1 MWNRICSLIVAVVY
15 AVAVAAI
22 ILFAITFRPSRVHGA
37 TPEEVAR
44 AAVAVELAKLSL
56 KKTKSAAPK
65 APEVAIPKG
74 ATFRSGDYHASHR
87 CPKCKH
93 ESAPR
98 SGTWI
103 VRGFNADN
111 THTHACPNCGTTWR
125 H

>member
-1 MWNRICSLIVAVVY
+1 MTAEAALALVFVFGGGSAPAPSLPTPTP
-15 AVAVAAI
+15 I
-22 ILFAITFRPSRVHGA
+22 I
-37 TPEEVAR
+37 
-44 AAVAVELAKLSL
+44 
-56 KKTKSAAPK
+56 
-65 APEVAIPKG
+65 APEVALPKG
-74 ATFRSGDYHASHR
+74 ATFRAGDYHASHR

>member
-1 MWNRICSLIVAVVY
+1 MQKSSYSFLVSVVY
-15 AVAVAAI
+15 TAGVIALIAVC
-22 ILFAITFRPSRVHGA
+22 LLFRPSRSCGA
-37 TPEEVAR
+37 DPVFI
-44 AAVAVELAKLSL
+44 VENKIAPTFVVTNKF
-56 KKTKSAAPK
+56 PK